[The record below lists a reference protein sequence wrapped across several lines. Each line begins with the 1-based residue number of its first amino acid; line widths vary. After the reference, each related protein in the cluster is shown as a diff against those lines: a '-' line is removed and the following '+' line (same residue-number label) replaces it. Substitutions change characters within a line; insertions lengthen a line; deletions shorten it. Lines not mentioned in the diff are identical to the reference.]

1 MFGYIICNKSG
12 LSKEELDRYQSV
24 YCGLCR
30 ALGDRFGQKERMS
43 LSFDMAFLALLLSS
57 LYEPEEKG
65 ESFRCPVHPLRPQS
79 AVKNEYIDYAADM
92 TILLTYFKCL
102 DDWHDDRSVL
112 KLAYSKL
119 LKKGSIGKNLNNVHA
134 TSDSTDDGSVAATQP
149 SAVDDGS
156 VAATQPSAVDD
167 GSVTATQSSAVNDGS
182 VTATQPNSDSN
193 NQNSY
198 FTDDSGHLH
207 ISPDYSYKNK
217 IEAISSLLDELGTR
231 EKMNETNVDVVAGLF
246 GRIMQILFVPFDDIY
261 AKGLGRMGFY
271 LGKFIYIMD
280 AFDDVEDDVKKGHY
294 NVFSNCYTD
303 PDFETHVKD
312 MLTMMMAECS
322 DAFEMLPAVDNADI
336 LRNILY
342 SGVWNSYER
351 RVSKNLQNK

>member
-1 MFGYIICNKSG
+1 MFGYVVVNKP
-12 LSKEELDRYQSV
+12 ELKFREFDVYRAY
-24 YCGLCR
+24 YCGLCH
-30 ALGDRFGQKERMS
+30 S
-43 LSFDMAFLALLLSS
+43 LSKRHGLSGQLTLSYDMTFLVILLSS
-57 LYEPEEKG
+57 LYEPEHNVTSK
-65 ESFRCPVHPLRPQS
+65 RCIVHPLKRQNIIS
-79 AVKNEYIDYAADM
+79 SEFTDYVADM
-92 TILLTYFKCL
+92 NVILSYFKCL

-134 TSDSTDDGSVAATQP
+134 TSDSTADGSVAATQP

-156 VAATQPSAVDD
+156 VA
-167 GSVTATQSSAVNDGS
+167 
-182 VTATQPNSDSN
+182 ATQPNSDSN

-246 GRIMQILFVPFDDIY
+246 GKIMQILFVPFDDIY

-280 AFDDVEDDVKKGHY
+280 AFDDVEEDVKKGRY

-312 MLTMMMAECS
+312 MLTMMMDECS

-351 RVSKNLQNK
+351 RVSKNLENK